1 MRLSRQLRFYAKEDD
16 PPRRVKPVPI
26 SVVASVVRHA
36 YSDQELD
43 PATQATADMTCLGFF
58 FLCRPGEHTL
68 TTDNTPFT
76 LRDVTL
82 YRDKAE
88 YTYQNCPPEEYD
100 NATSVA
106 LTFTTQKNG
115 VKNEIIRNGST
126 GDPLVCPVRTAAR
139 LLAYHHSHNSPPDT
153 PLCAFYD
160 NDLLCHVRAKHI
172 TQALRS
178 ELTLLLANGMRLNI
192 LPHEIDARSLRS
204 GGATAMLCAK
214 IDKDLTQ
221 LQGRWKSDAMIRYLH
236 ISAAPIVN
244 SFARKMFKAGNFSF
258 FPQLYD
264 HYDGYAYTFD
274 DPDPTDIAATT
285 APADLSQHHP
295 PLLIHTPPSSDS
307 DSADD
312 ASAQASH
319 ASPTS
324 HAASISAADT
334 HTRQSSQ
341 SRLSTSFASQD
352 DPNDSSWHPSDSDS

>member
-1 MRLSRQLRFYAKEDD
+1 
-16 PPRRVKPVPI
+16 VKPVPI

-82 YRDKAE
+82 YRDKDE
-88 YTYQNCPPEEYD
+88 YTYQRCPPEEYD

-139 LLAYHHSHNSPPDT
+139 LLAYHHRHHSPPDT

-160 NDLLCHVRAKHI
+160 HDLLCHVRAKHI

-178 ELTLLLANGMRLNI
+178 ELTLLLASGMRLNI

-274 DPDPTDIAATT
+274 DPDPTDLAATN
-285 APADLSQHHP
+285 APADLPQHHP
-295 PLLIHTPPSSDS
+295 PLLIRTPPSSDS
-307 DSADD
+307 DSNAD
-312 ASAQASH
+312 ASSHASHASAQASQASH
-319 ASPTS
+319 ASP
-324 HAASISAADT
+324 AASTSDADYNPR
-334 HTRQSSQ
+334 HSSQ
-341 SRLSTSFASQD
+341 SRQSRSFDSHD
-352 DPNDSSWHPSDSDS
+352 DPHDSSWHPSDSDS